1 MMIIFITSL
10 MIMSSVVGGDGC
22 GRGRGGGFTV
32 CLSGSNFCRRT
43 AYPDLLFVLF
53 VSPSRK
59 RLSEA
64 SS

>member
-1 MMIIFITSL
+1 